1 MQTVIQSRGI
11 GALALSVAAL
21 ALSAC
26 GSSGESKQDFVAR
39 ANGICNNTVRDVR
52 NVAPATGGGAITL
65 SALAKYLGA
74 VAPIVAGEAKQ
85 LGALPRPAT
94 DQALLRRYLAA
105 VAATAVHYKALA
117 DAARAG
123 DRAGDERR
131 DRCVAG
137 RPSRS
142 ARDSLRAHRVR
153 RSHRDRA
160 KIALTRTRTA

>member
-1 MQTVIQSRGI
+1 MPTVIRSRGI

-52 NVAPATGGGAITL
+52 NVAPAAGGGAVTL

-85 LGALPRPAT
+85 LRALPRPAT
-94 DQALLRRYLAA
+94 DRALLRRYLQPSPRPPCTTRRWPMRHAP
-105 VAATAVHYKALA
+105 VTA
-117 DAARAG
+117 
-123 DRAGDERR
+123 RR
-131 DRCVAG
+131 
-137 RPSRS
+137 
-142 ARDSLRAHRVR
+142 
-153 RSHRDRA
+153 
-160 KIALTRTRTA
+160 